1 MRNERTM
8 LLMLL
13 TAMFFTLHSQ
23 AQSEFQVNKEKSKLE
38 IQGTSSIH
46 DWEMVVEDYQ
56 LKTNLTA
63 TNENTTT
70 INRVSFSCKVEDITA
85 DNRIMDG
92 KAHKALKEDE
102 HPRILFTIIEDSSI
116 EIKDGKT
123 YIKGSL
129 TIAGVTRKIQ
139 FPVSIQ
145 MLSDSAFQVKGELSL
160 RMTEYNVTPPKAMMG
175 ALETGDEITIDID
188 LLLEQ

>member
-1 MRNERTM
+1 M

-23 AQSEFQVNKEKSKLE
+23 AQSEFQVNKEESKLE
-38 IQGTSSIH
+38 ILGTSSIH